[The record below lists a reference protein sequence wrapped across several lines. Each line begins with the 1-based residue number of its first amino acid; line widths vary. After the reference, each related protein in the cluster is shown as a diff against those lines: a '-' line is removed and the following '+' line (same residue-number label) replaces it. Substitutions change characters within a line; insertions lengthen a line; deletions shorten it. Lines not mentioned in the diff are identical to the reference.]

1 MREHFF
7 YYAQIN
13 LSEETMKSSY
23 KMAATCALTFALAF
37 TACDDSTSASD
48 NGGNDGNGGTNTPCT
63 DAIQAECPATLEE
76 GTICDTRDGKIY
88 KVATFDTQTWM
99 IENLNYSS
107 CSTKGQSW
115 CYDNNEA
122 NCAQYGRL
130 YSWTAAMGIDSK
142 FQKQYTT
149 LSGTQRGIC
158 PEGFHIP
165 SDAETDIL
173 IANLEESGRIDEF
186 AFTPSGTKAFSGFKD
201 LGQKAYL
208 WTADEDHSE
217 FGGVENVRIWSYSET
232 FSYGGGS
239 VFKDS
244 GLSIRCVKD

>member
-1 MREHFF
+1 M
-7 YYAQIN
+7 
-13 LSEETMKSSY
+13 
-23 KMAATCALTFALAF
+23 AF

-48 NGGNDGNGGTNTPCT
+48 NGGNGGTSGNTACVEETEPVN
-63 DAIQAECPATLEE
+63 CPTIEIP
-76 GTICDTRDGKIY
+76 GTIMDSRDCKHY

-99 IENLNYSS
+99 VENLNYSS

-115 CYDNNEA
+115 CYDNKDA
-122 NCAQYGRL
+122 NCDTYGRL
-130 YSWTAAMGIDSK
+130 YTWTAAMGVDSK

-149 LSGTQRGIC
+149 LSGAQRGFC

-173 IANLEESGRIDEF
+173 IAYLEENNNIAEF
-186 AFTPSGTKAFSGFKD
+186 NFQFGGKNNFAGFAD
-201 LGQKAYL
+201 LDRTAYF

-217 FGGVENVRIWSYSET
+217 FGGKENVRIWSYSET
-232 FSYGGGS
+232 FGFGGGS

>member
-1 MREHFF
+1 MKTF
-7 YYAQIN
+7 YKI
-13 LSEETMKSSY
+13 
-23 KMAATCALTFALAF
+23 AAISLALAF

-48 NGGNDGNGGTNTPCT
+48 NGGNGGTSGNTACVEETEPVN
-63 DAIQAECPATLEE
+63 CPTIEIP
-76 GTICDTRDGKIY
+76 GTITDSRDCKHY

-99 IENLNYSS
+99 VENLNYSS

-115 CYDNNEA
+115 CYDNKEA
-122 NCAQYGRL
+122 NCDTYGRL
-130 YSWTAAMGIDSK
+130 YTWTAAMGIDSK
-142 FQKQYTT
+142 FQKEYTT
-149 LSGTQRGIC
+149 LSDTQRGIC

-173 IANLEESGRIDEF
+173 IASLEDPNSIAEFGFTFGGKNNFAGFADMGR
-186 AFTPSGTKAFSGFKD
+186 
-201 LGQKAYL
+201 QAYF

-217 FGGVENVRIWSYSET
+217 FGGPQNVRLWSYSET
-232 FSYGGGS
+232 FGFGGGS

>member
-1 MREHFF
+1 
-7 YYAQIN
+7 
-13 LSEETMKSSY
+13 MKSSY
-23 KMAATCALTFALAF
+23 KMATATCALSFALAF

-48 NGGNDGNGGTNTPCT
+48 NGGNGSTNTPCT

-173 IANLEESGRIDEF
+173 IAYLEENNNIAEF
-186 AFTPSGTKAFSGFKD
+186 NFQFGGKNNFAGYAD
-201 LGQKAYL
+201 LDRTAYF

-217 FGGVENVRIWSYSET
+217 FGGKENVRIWSYSET
-232 FSYGGGS
+232 FSFGGGS
-239 VFKDS
+239 IFKDS

>member
-1 MREHFF
+1 
-7 YYAQIN
+7 
-13 LSEETMKSSY
+13 
-23 KMAATCALTFALAF
+23 MATATCALSFALAF

-48 NGGNDGNGGTNTPCT
+48 NGGNGGSASTPCT

-76 GTICDTRDGKIY
+76 GSICDNRDGKIY

-107 CSTKGQSW
+107 CSFNGQSW

-165 SDAETDIL
+165 SDAETDTL

-186 AFTPSGTKAFSGFKD
+186 AFTPGGTKAFSGFKD

-217 FGGVENVRIWSYSET
+217 FGSERNVRIWSYSET

-239 VFKDS
+239 LMKDE
-244 GLSIRCVKD
+244 GLSVRCVKD

>member
-48 NGGNDGNGGTNTPCT
+48 NGNGGNGGTNTPCT

-76 GTICDTRDGKIY
+76 GSICDNRDGKIY

-173 IANLEESGRIDEF
+173 IAYLEENNNIAEF
-186 AFTPSGTKAFSGFKD
+186 NFQFGGKKNFAGYAD
-201 LGQKAYL
+201 LDREAYL

-232 FSYGGGS
+232 FSFGGGS
-239 VFKDS
+239 IFKDS

>member
-1 MREHFF
+1 
-7 YYAQIN
+7 
-13 LSEETMKSSY
+13 MKSSY
-23 KMAATCALTFALAF
+23 KMAATCALSFALAF

-48 NGGNDGNGGTNTPCT
+48 NGNDGNGGNGGANVACT
-63 DAIQAECPATLEE
+63 DAIQAECPATLED

-88 KVATFDTQTWM
+88 KVATFGTQTWM
-99 IENLNYSS
+99 TENLNYNG
-107 CSTKGQSW
+107 CETKGQSW

-173 IANLEESGRIDEF
+173 IAYLEENNNVADFNFQFGGKKNF
-186 AFTPSGTKAFSGFKD
+186 AGYAD
-201 LGQKAYL
+201 LDREAYL

-232 FSYGGGS
+232 FSFGGGS
-239 VFKDS
+239 IFKDS

>member
-1 MREHFF
+1 
-7 YYAQIN
+7 
-13 LSEETMKSSY
+13 
-23 KMAATCALTFALAF
+23 MATATCALSFALAF

-48 NGGNDGNGGTNTPCT
+48 NGGNGGNGGTETNVNCPN
-63 DAIQAECPATLEE
+63 EPVNCPAIEYENEVYDL
-76 GTICDTRDGKIY
+76 RDCNHYKIQ
-88 KVATFDTQTWM
+88 TFGTQTWM
-99 IENLNYSS
+99 TENLNYSS

-122 NCAQYGRL
+122 NCAPYGRL

-173 IANLEESGRIDEF
+173 IAYLEENNNIAEF
-186 AFTPSGTKAFSGFKD
+186 NFQFGGKKNFAGYAD
-201 LGQKAYL
+201 LDREAYL

-239 VFKDS
+239 IFKDS

>member
-23 KMAATCALTFALAF
+23 KMAATCALAFALAF

-48 NGGNDGNGGTNTPCT
+48 NGGNDGIGGTNTPCT

-107 CSTKGQSW
+107 CSTKGQNW

-122 NCAQYGRL
+122 NCAQYGHL

-173 IANLEESGRIDEF
+173 IAYLEENNNIAEF
-186 AFTPSGTKAFSGFKD
+186 NFQFGGKKNFAGYAD
-201 LGQKAYL
+201 LDREAYL

-232 FSYGGGS
+232 FSFGGGS
-239 VFKDS
+239 IFKDS

>member
-1 MREHFF
+1 MKTF
-7 YYAQIN
+7 YKI
-13 LSEETMKSSY
+13 
-23 KMAATCALTFALAF
+23 AAISLALAF

-48 NGGNDGNGGTNTPCT
+48 NGGNGGTSGNTACVEETEPVN
-63 DAIQAECPATLEE
+63 CPTIEIP
-76 GTICDTRDGKIY
+76 GTIMDSRDCKHY

-99 IENLNYSS
+99 VENLNYSS

-115 CYDNNEA
+115 CYDNKDA
-122 NCAQYGRL
+122 NCDTYGRL
-130 YSWTAAMGIDSK
+130 YTWTAAMGIDSK
-142 FQKQYTT
+142 FQKEYTT

-173 IANLEESGRIDEF
+173 IASLEDPNSIAEFGFTFGGKNNFAGFADMGR
-186 AFTPSGTKAFSGFKD
+186 
-201 LGQKAYL
+201 QAYF

-217 FGGVENVRIWSYSET
+217 FGGPQNVRLWSYSET
-232 FSYGGGS
+232 FGFGGGS

>member
-1 MREHFF
+1 M
-7 YYAQIN
+7 I
-13 LSEETMKSSY
+13 S
-23 KMAATCALTFALAF
+23 CALAF

-48 NGGNDGNGGTNTPCT
+48 NGNGGNANKNTSCNVQDITVQLCT
-63 DAIQAECPATLEE
+63 ETPAE
-76 GTICDTRDGKIY
+76 GTICDARDGKIY

-99 IENLNYSS
+99 VENLNYNDPCVIKSE
-107 CSTKGQSW
+107 TW
-115 CYDNNEA
+115 CYDNNTS
-122 NCAQYGRL
+122 NCVKYGRL

-142 FQKQYTT
+142 FQKEYTT

-165 SDAETDIL
+165 SDAETDTL
-173 IANLEESGRIDEF
+173 IAYLEDHEDDFAYMLSGEKTFTGF
-186 AFTPSGTKAFSGFKD
+186 AD
-201 LGQKAYL
+201 LGRKAYF

-217 FGGVENVRIWSYSET
+217 FGSERNARIWTYSET
-232 FSYGGGS
+232 FGVGGGS

>member
-1 MREHFF
+1 
-7 YYAQIN
+7 
-13 LSEETMKSSY
+13 MKNPY
-23 KMAATCALTFALAF
+23 KMATATCALSFALAF

-48 NGGNDGNGGTNTPCT
+48 NGGNGGNGGTNTPCT

-76 GTICDTRDGKIY
+76 GSICDNRDGKIY

-107 CSTKGQSW
+107 CSFNGQSW

-122 NCAQYGRL
+122 NCATYGRL

-158 PEGFHIP
+158 PEGYHIP

-173 IANLEESGRIDEF
+173 IAYLEENNNIAEF
-186 AFTPSGTKAFSGFKD
+186 NFQFGGKNNFAGFAD
-201 LGQKAYL
+201 LDRTAYF

-217 FGGVENVRIWSYSET
+217 FGGKENVRIWSYSET
-232 FSYGGGS
+232 FSFGGGS
-239 VFKDS
+239 IFKDS

>member
-1 MREHFF
+1 
-7 YYAQIN
+7 
-13 LSEETMKSSY
+13 
-23 KMAATCALTFALAF
+23 MATATCALSFALAF

-48 NGGNDGNGGTNTPCT
+48 NGNGGNGGTNTPCT
-63 DAIQAECPATLEE
+63 NEPVECP
-76 GTICDTRDGKIY
+76 TIQYENEVYDLRDCNHYKIQ
-88 KVATFDTQTWM
+88 TFGTQTWM
-99 IENLNYSS
+99 TENLNYNS
-107 CSTKGQSW
+107 CEINGQNW
-115 CYDNNEA
+115 CYGGDAA
-122 NCAQYGRL
+122 NCQKYGRL

-173 IANLEESGRIDEF
+173 IAYLEENNNIAEF
-186 AFTPSGTKAFSGFKD
+186 NFQFGGKNNFAGYAD
-201 LGQKAYL
+201 LDREAYL

-217 FGGVENVRIWSYSET
+217 FGGKENVRIWSYSET
-232 FSYGGGS
+232 FSFGGGS
-239 VFKDS
+239 IFKDS

>member
-1 MREHFF
+1 MKNF
-7 YYAQIN
+7 YKFAMI
-13 LSEETMKSSY
+13 S
-23 KMAATCALTFALAF
+23 AALAF
-37 TACDDSTSASD
+37 TACDDSTSAND
-48 NGGNDGNGGTNTPCT
+48 NGGNGGSNTAC
-63 DAIQAECPATLEE
+63 AEETEPVNCPAVEIP
-76 GTICDTRDGKIY
+76 GTIVDSRDCKHY

-122 NCAQYGRL
+122 NCNTYGRL
-130 YSWTAAMGIDSK
+130 YTWTAAMGVDKSYQTK
-142 FQKQYTT
+142 YTSLT
-149 LSGTQRGIC
+149 GTQRGIC

-165 SDAETDIL
+165 SDAEVDAL
-173 IANLEESGRIDEF
+173 IANLEDPNSIAAF
-186 AFTPSGTKAFSGFKD
+186 AFTLSGKNSFTGFAD
-201 LGQKAYL
+201 LGREAYF

-217 FGGVENVRIWSYSET
+217 FGSERNARIWSHSET
-232 FSYGGGS
+232 FGFGGGS